1 MKMIFR
7 HILFAFSSILLLA
20 ACGKNNE
27 EGNGF
32 FENEDW
38 ELTCENLAKLKPLH
52 ISRDEIVK
60 RTGDNYFVGP
70 SLYQCSDS
78 LGKVCFWNCLNES
91 SFSFSEG
98 EWYFPLAGHEQTEMY
113 RLEEE
118 CGYLYKMKS
127 LLSGTK
133 NDPEKS
139 QPRKIR
145 WRYEENSGEFAFAYM
160 NAKTEMGTLMQI
172 NKDYIVLKQDQ
183 PIFPFSHPTPPE
195 AERVPTNAT
204 YTILIYHAMEK
215 SQADKYWYT
224 EANYSQE

>member
-1 MKMIFR
+1 MKKVLRFTPAGLCLVLI
-7 HILFAFSSILLLA
+7 LA
-20 ACGKNNE
+20 ACGKDDRE
-27 EGNGF
+27 EDF
-32 FENEDW
+32 SFENEDW
-38 ELTCENLAKLKPLH
+38 ELTCENLAKLKPQH
-52 ISRDEIVK
+52 ISRVEIVK
-60 RTGDNYFVGP
+60 RAGDNYFVGP

-78 LGKVCFWNCLNES
+78 LGKLCFWNCLNES

-118 CGYLYKMKS
+118 CGYLYKLKS

-160 NAKTEMGTLMQI
+160 NAKTEMGPLMLV

-183 PIFPFSHPTPPE
+183 PIFPLSHPTPPE
-195 AERVPTNAT
+195 AERVATNAT
-204 YTILIYHAMEK
+204 YTILIYHAMER